1 MNNMNKKEIQLILDE
16 LGIRPNKKLGQ
27 NFLIDKNVVSKV
39 ISESQILENEVIL
52 EIGSGLGALT
62 EDLVKLK
69 NNIYAY
75 EIDFRLYHYL
85 KEKFSEYENLE
96 LINEDILNAE
106 IPPHDVVISNIP
118 YSLTGPIFD
127 KVFYKERPPRGILII
142 ENSIAE
148 RIFSKNIYKKFSR
161 ISVTFNA
168 FMEPVKKYKIS
179 RLTFIPIP
187 NIELAL
193 IIIKPREDIDQFLI
207 IEKQRNFFLRFV
219 AGLMPYKNKNL
230 INALSL
236 FLKREDKSHFSKI
249 DISNFIKSTNFANQ
263 KIAQFNVD
271 EIIELSKAIYAL
283 LYH

>member
-1 MNNMNKKEIQLILDE
+1 MNKKEIQLILDE

>member
-1 MNNMNKKEIQLILDE
+1 MNNMNKKETQLILDE
-16 LGIRPNKKLGQ
+16 LGIKPNKKLGQ

-39 ISESQILENEVIL
+39 ISESHVLENEVIL
-52 EIGSGLGALT
+52 EIGPGLGALT
-62 EDLVKLK
+62 EELVNLK

-75 EIDFRLYHYL
+75 EIDFRLYQYL
-85 KEKFSEYENLE
+85 KEKFSEDENLQ

-127 KVFYKERPPRGILII
+127 KIFYKERSPRGILII

-168 FMEPVKKYKIS
+168 FMEPVKKYKVS

-193 IIIKPREDIDQFLI
+193 IIIKPREDIDQFLM

-236 FLKREDKSHFSKI
+236 FLKREDKRHFSKKNVY
-249 DISNFIKSTNFANQ
+249 NFIKSTNFANQ
-263 KIAQFNVD
+263 KVAQFNVD
-271 EIIELSKAIYAL
+271 EIIELSKSIYAL